1 LPGRQGYIE
10 PQFDDE
16 PEKPDSQVPVIL
28 GVAGAIIII
37 GGLFSPLVKV
47 PFAGGVNLFDLNKIA
62 NGAGIIGMAL
72 GVAAVLSAVFA
83 VQKRYSFLWATG
95 GACFL
100 AIGVLFWRVKSG
112 ISLIKTQMAGA
123 KSAFSQFGSQLQEKL
138 PQVNLEAL
146 ANQVTT
152 EFEKSFKMDWGWA
165 VFFLGAT
172 VILAAALVGSFSQ
185 SSD

>member
-1 LPGRQGYIE
+1 
-10 PQFDDE
+10 
-16 PEKPDSQVPVIL
+16 
-28 GVAGAIIII
+28 
-37 GGLFSPLVKV
+37 
-47 PFAGGVNLFDLNKIA
+47 
-62 NGAGIIGMAL
+62 
-72 GVAAVLSAVFA
+72 VLSAVFA